1 VTLTDALRAGFAL
14 AHQRVGLVLLDILW
28 KGIWIVIT
36 IGALSLAASWITSDL
51 LAISWEDAQVGA
63 VNGLIAAALL
73 RKFWSANHT
82 VILSILGLVMVLSI
96 VTWLLLEAVFRR
108 KFVVGTTGTFHI
120 LLLSS
125 AAKYAILIATSLLL
139 IPAAFAGAA
148 TIAIVAFVALGFLLT
163 LLDTL
168 IRADATDL
176 LGTDLFRVAGVLGIL
191 MSFEGMV
198 AGSLGALL
206 VAGFSNVASSVD
218 AIAMLGA
225 ALVAV
230 LFLSLLHSYLLLVR
244 FSAIAIMRQNVV
256 EV

>member
-1 VTLTDALRAGFAL
+1 VTLTATLRAGFAL
-14 AHQRVGLVLLDILW
+14 AHQRVGLVFLDILW
-28 KGIWIVIT
+28 KGIWIVIS
-36 IGALSLAASWITSDL
+36 IGALFVAASWITSDL
-51 LAISWEDAQVGA
+51 LAISWEGARGGA

-73 RKFWSANHT
+73 RRFWSANHT
-82 VILSILGLVMVLSI
+82 VVLSILGLVMVLSI
-96 VTWLLLEAVFRR
+96 VTWLLLEALFRR
-108 KFVVGTTGTFHI
+108 KFVVRTTGTFHI

-125 AAKYAILIATSLLL
+125 AAKYAILLATSLLL

-148 TIAIVAFVALGFLLT
+148 TIAIVAFVALAFLLT

-176 LGTDLFRVAGVLGIL
+176 LGTDLFRVAGLVGIL

-198 AGSLGALL
+198 TGSLGALL
-206 VAGFSNVASSVD
+206 AAGFSNVASSVG

-230 LFLSLLHSYLLLVR
+230 LFLSLLRGYLLLVR

-256 EV
+256 DV

>member
-1 VTLTDALRAGFAL
+1 MTLTDALRAGFAL
-14 AHQRVGLVLLDILW
+14 AHQRVGLVFLDVLW
-28 KGIWIVIT
+28 KGIWIVIS
-36 IGALSLAASWITSDL
+36 IGALFVAASWITSDL
-51 LAISWEDAQVGA
+51 LAISWEDARVGA
-63 VNGLIAAALL
+63 VNGLMAAALL
-73 RKFWSANHT
+73 RRFWSANQT
-82 VILSILGLVMVLSI
+82 VILSILGLVMVLTI
-96 VTWLLLEAVFRR
+96 VTWLVLEALFRR
-108 KFVVGTTGTFHI
+108 KFVARTTGTFRI

-125 AAKYAILIATSLLL
+125 AAKYAILLATSLLL
-139 IPAAFAGAA
+139 IPAAFAGAV

-176 LGTDLFRVAGVLGIL
+176 LGTDLFRVAGLLGIL

-198 AGSLGALL
+198 AGSLGTLL

-218 AIAMLGA
+218 AMAMFGA

-256 EV
+256 DV

>member
-1 VTLTDALRAGFAL
+1 MTLTDALRAGFAL
-14 AHQRVGLVLLDILW
+14 AHQRVGLVFLDVLW
-28 KGIWIVIT
+28 KGIWIVIS
-36 IGALSLAASWITSDL
+36 IGALFVAASWITSDL
-51 LAISWEDAQVGA
+51 LAISWEDARVGA
-63 VNGLIAAALL
+63 VNGLMAAALL
-73 RKFWSANHT
+73 RRFWSANQT

-96 VTWLLLEAVFRR
+96 VTWLLLEALFRR
-108 KFVVGTTGTFHI
+108 KFVARTTGTFRI

-125 AAKYAILIATSLLL
+125 AAKYAILLATSLLL
-139 IPAAFAGAA
+139 IPAVFAGAV

-163 LLDTL
+163 LFDTL

-176 LGTDLFRVAGVLGIL
+176 LGTDLFRVAGLLGIL

-198 AGSLGALL
+198 AGSLGTLL

-218 AIAMLGA
+218 AMAMFGA

-256 EV
+256 DV

>member
-1 VTLTDALRAGFAL
+1 
-14 AHQRVGLVLLDILW
+14 
-28 KGIWIVIT
+28 
-36 IGALSLAASWITSDL
+36 
-51 LAISWEDAQVGA
+51 
-63 VNGLIAAALL
+63 
-73 RKFWSANHT
+73 
-82 VILSILGLVMVLSI
+82 VMVLTI
-96 VTWLLLEAVFRR
+96 VTWLVLEALFRR
-108 KFVVGTTGTFHI
+108 KFVARTTGTFRI

-125 AAKYAILIATSLLL
+125 AAKYAILLATSLLL
-139 IPAAFAGAA
+139 IPAAFAGAV

-176 LGTDLFRVAGVLGIL
+176 LGTDLFRVAGLLGIL

-198 AGSLGALL
+198 AGSLGTLL

-218 AIAMLGA
+218 AMAMFGA

-256 EV
+256 DV

>member
-1 VTLTDALRAGFAL
+1 VTLTDTLRAGFAL
-14 AHQRVGLVLLDILW
+14 AHRRVGLVFLDILW
-28 KGIWIVIT
+28 KGIWIVIS
-36 IGALSLAASWITSDL
+36 IGALFVAASWITSDL
-51 LAISWEDAQVGA
+51 LSISWEDARGGA

-73 RKFWSANHT
+73 RRFWSANHT

-96 VTWLLLEAVFRR
+96 VTWLLLEALFRR
-108 KFVVGTTGTFHI
+108 KFVVRTTGTFHI

-125 AAKYAILIATSLLL
+125 AAKYAILLATSLLL
-139 IPAAFAGAA
+139 IAAAFAGAA
-148 TIAIVAFVALGFLLT
+148 TIAIVAFVALAFLLT

-176 LGTDLFRVAGVLGIL
+176 LGTDLFRVAGLVGIL
-191 MSFEGMV
+191 MCFEAMV
-198 AGSLGALL
+198 TGSLGALL
-206 VAGFSNVASSVD
+206 VAGFSNVANSVG

-230 LFLSLLHSYLLLVR
+230 LFLSLLHGYLLLVR

-256 EV
+256 DV

>member
-14 AHQRVGLVLLDILW
+14 AHQRVGLVFLDVLW
-28 KGIWIVIT
+28 KGIWIVIS
-36 IGALSLAASWITSDL
+36 IGALFVAASWITSDL
-51 LAISWEDAQVGA
+51 LAISWEDARVGA
-63 VNGLIAAALL
+63 VNGLMAAALL
-73 RKFWSANHT
+73 RRFWSANQT

-96 VTWLLLEAVFRR
+96 VTWLLLEALFRR
-108 KFVVGTTGTFHI
+108 KFVARTTGTFRI

-125 AAKYAILIATSLLL
+125 AAKYAILLATSLLL
-139 IPAAFAGAA
+139 IPAVFAGAV
-148 TIAIVAFVALGFLLT
+148 TIAIVALVALGFLLT
-163 LLDTL
+163 LFDTL

-176 LGTDLFRVAGVLGIL
+176 LGTDLFRVAGLLGIL

-198 AGSLGALL
+198 AGSLGTLL

-218 AIAMLGA
+218 AMAMFGA

-256 EV
+256 DV

>member
-14 AHQRVGLVLLDILW
+14 AHQRVGLVFLDVLW
-28 KGIWIVIT
+28 KGIWIVIS
-36 IGALSLAASWITSDL
+36 IGALFVAASWITSDL
-51 LAISWEDAQVGA
+51 LAISWEDARVGA

-73 RKFWSANHT
+73 RRFWSANQT
-82 VILSILGLVMVLSI
+82 VILSILGLVMVLTI
-96 VTWLLLEAVFRR
+96 VTWLVLEALFRR
-108 KFVVGTTGTFHI
+108 KFVARTTGTFRI

-125 AAKYAILIATSLLL
+125 AAKYAILLATSLLL
-139 IPAAFAGAA
+139 IPAVFAGAV
-148 TIAIVAFVALGFLLT
+148 TIAIVALVALGFLLT
-163 LLDTL
+163 LFDTL

-176 LGTDLFRVAGVLGIL
+176 LGTDLFRVAGLLGIL

-198 AGSLGALL
+198 AGSLGTLL

-218 AIAMLGA
+218 AMAMFGA

-256 EV
+256 DV

>member
-1 VTLTDALRAGFAL
+1 MTDALRAGFAL

-82 VILSILGLVMVLSI
+82 VILSILGLAMVLSI

-108 KFVVGTTGTFHI
+108 KFVVGTTGTFRI

-198 AGSLGALL
+198 AGSLVALL

-256 EV
+256 DV